1 MHGTYEFRKE
11 LLEIHRPNTRN
22 YNYVPTENT
31 ICVDDT
37 WHIEIAAD
45 CGIVIQTAAEDLQ
58 DYMRTSL
65 GVCVALKSEKS
76 VKKVGKTIVVATAGQ
91 LGCVEAEGQV
101 LGPARI
107 ISTCFAMGEAAGTA
121 AAHKLDEAKS
131 FKCIDV
137 QALRADLRNHGAEI
151 DGPFLRWKSWQA
163 VTASVECKDNL
174 WPL

>member
-91 LGCVEAEGQV
+91 LGCVWEHQQIGASYDITVTEDAVVVCGFDDRGCAQGYDISHTV
-101 LGPARI
+101 L
-107 ISTCFAMGEAAGTA
+107 CDQ
-121 AAHKLDEAKS
+121 L
-131 FKCIDV
+131 
-137 QALRADLRNHGAEI
+137 Q
-151 DGPFLRWKSWQA
+151 
-163 VTASVECKDNL
+163 
-174 WPL
+174 